1 MTARSTYRR
10 PDQALLG
17 TYAVCEEAEYA
28 SAANVAPPCDL
39 TDPSVSL
46 LLAVL
51 ERAILDLG
59 GKGND
64 EGYGRRATAVNQR
77 EAFDWIA
84 SDDETHWSFGWVCDH
99 LALSRSLTRA
109 SVFALAQRLKWFPS
123 LPHGDWYDERR
134 ATRLSAQKAG

>member
-1 MTARSTYRR
+1 MSARSTHRR
-10 PDQALLG
+10 PDQALVG
-17 TYAVCEEAEYA
+17 TYAICEEAEYA

-64 EGYGRRATAVNQR
+64 EGYGRRATAVNQQ
-77 EAFDWIA
+77 EAFEWVA
-84 SDDETHWSFGWVCDH
+84 DDEETPWSFLWVCDH
-99 LALSRSLTRA
+99 LSLSRSLTRTA
-109 SVFALAQRLKWFPS
+109 VFALAQRLKWFPS
-123 LPHGDWYDERR
+123 LPQGDWYHERR
-134 ATRLSAQKAG
+134 PTRVPAQKAG